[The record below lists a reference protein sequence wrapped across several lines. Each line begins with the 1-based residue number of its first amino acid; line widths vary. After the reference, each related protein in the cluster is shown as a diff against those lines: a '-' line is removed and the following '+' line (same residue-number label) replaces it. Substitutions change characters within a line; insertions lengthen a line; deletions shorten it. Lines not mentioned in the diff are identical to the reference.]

1 MVLEISIALEFNF
14 CIIYMDNALDFQCLS
29 KLVLDFLIFGDSI
42 ASWSSIWFLFRVM
55 NNALDFILQIHL
67 YIFSFFEINI
77 DLRLK
82 DSSLLEIFL
91 SYSFQQVKG
100 FFFMTNLSTFSLW
113 SFASLWLYPF
123 FISYIPFPIFKIP
136 TNSFLFQTI
145 HEQISIILPFK
156 SRLYIYI

>member
-1 MVLEISIALEFNF
+1 
-14 CIIYMDNALDFQCLS
+14 MDNALDFQCLS

-55 NNALDFILQIHL
+55 NNALDFIPQIHL

-100 FFFMTNLSTFSLW
+100 FFFMTNRLLVFDLSHLCGFIPSLHH
-113 SFASLWLYPF
+113 
-123 FISYIPFPIFKIP
+123 
-136 TNSFLFQTI
+136 TFLFQFLKFPLI
-145 HEQISIILPFK
+145 RSFFK
-156 SRLYIYI
+156 RFTSKFQLFSHLNQDYIYIYI

>member
-1 MVLEISIALEFNF
+1 
-14 CIIYMDNALDFQCLS
+14 MDNALDFQCLS

-55 NNALDFILQIHL
+55 NNALDFIPQIHL

-113 SFASLWLYPF
+113 SFASLWLYPHF
-123 FISYIPFPIFKIP
+123 TSYIPFPIFKIP
-136 TNSFLFQTI
+136 TNSFLFQII
-145 HEQISIILPFK
+145 HKFQLFSHLNQDFI
-156 SRLYIYI
+156 YIYISHRRIPIFLLTWFLIE

>member
-42 ASWSSIWFLFRVM
+42 ASWSSIWFLFYRVM
-55 NNALDFILQIHL
+55 NNALDFIPQIHL

-100 FFFMTNLSTFSLW
+100 FFFMTNLSTFSL
-113 SFASLWLYPF
+113 
-123 FISYIPFPIFKIP
+123 IFRIFVTLSP
-136 TNSFLFQTI
+136 
-145 HEQISIILPFK
+145 
-156 SRLYIYI
+156 LYIIHSFSNF